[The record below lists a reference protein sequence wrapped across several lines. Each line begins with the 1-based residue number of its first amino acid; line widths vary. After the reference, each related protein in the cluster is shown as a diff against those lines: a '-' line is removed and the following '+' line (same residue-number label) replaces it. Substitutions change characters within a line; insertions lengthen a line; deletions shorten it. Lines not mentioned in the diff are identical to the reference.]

1 VLSRL
6 VFLFAAALLGIKLF
20 APDRFRALGKQL
32 DRVVNATL
40 IALGIVYSVQI
51 ALYLLA
57 KP

>member
-1 VLSRL
+1 MLTRIIFLCAMALIVL
-6 VFLFAAALLGIKLF
+6 KLF
-20 APDRFRALGKQL
+20 APQRWRLLGKQI

>member
-1 VLSRL
+1 MLTRII
-6 VFLFAAALLGIKLF
+6 FLCALALLALKLF
-20 APDRFRALGKQL
+20 APQRLRLLGKQI

>member
-1 VLSRL
+1 MLARAI
-6 VFLFAAALLGIKLF
+6 FLIAGALLALKIF
-20 APDRFRALGKQL
+20 APQRLRAFGKQI

-51 ALYLLA
+51 ALWLFS

>member
-1 VLSRL
+1 MLARL
-6 VFLFAAALLGIKLF
+6 IFLTAGALLALKIF
-20 APDRFRALGKQL
+20 APARLRALGKQV

-51 ALYLLA
+51 ALWLFS